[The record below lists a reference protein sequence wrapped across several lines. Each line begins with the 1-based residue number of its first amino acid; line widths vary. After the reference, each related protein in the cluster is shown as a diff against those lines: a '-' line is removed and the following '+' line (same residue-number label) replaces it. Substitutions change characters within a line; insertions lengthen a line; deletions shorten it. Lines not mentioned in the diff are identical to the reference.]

1 MRNRMESSGSRLWA
15 SSATRAH
22 TGRTQDQMDTAATLF
37 QPSAALGRYGRG
49 AIAQLRVVAEQAGL
63 RL

>member
-1 MRNRMESSGSRLWA
+1 MG
-15 SSATRAH
+15 
-22 TGRTQDQMDTAATLF
+22 F
-37 QPSAALGRYGRG
+37 QLSAALGRYGRR